1 MATALE
7 LSQKYKSLL
16 DKWEI
21 NTPLRKAHFFAQIDH
36 ESGMKPIRENM
47 NYSNAERLRKIF
59 YSPFKNKSSQF
70 IQQYVNNPV
79 KLANYVYANRNGNGN
94 EASGDGWKYRAGG
107 MIGTT
112 GKKNF
117 ELLSKATGVD
127 YVANPDLLNNEADA
141 LISAL
146 YYWKANGLNKYADL
160 DNLDKVSDIINL
172 GRLTTQIG
180 DSNGYIDRYNK
191 LQNYKRVFK

>member
-21 NTPLRKAHFFAQIDH
+21 NTSLRKAHFFAQIDH

-47 NYSNAERLRKIF
+47 NYSNTERLRKIF
-59 YSPFKNKSSQF
+59 YSPFKNKSTQF
-70 IQQYVNNPV
+70 IQQYVNNPI

-172 GRLTTQIG
+172 GRLTTPIG
-180 DSNGYIDRYNK
+180 DSNGYVDRYNK